1 MPVIASFLGPWGA
14 GSTRAHWQP
23 FQYAEQLYP
32 ADIEMIFWSGL
43 KVFQDVLTDGE
54 TNFRLRQKKF
64 FVMYFPH
71 MPPRHIL
78 LYAPGQPSWA
88 CNRSGCI
95 SIEHAWQCQ
104 TWPMQW
110 WRLSSTGM
118 PLPATPSTDCDS
130 AISELCLLRP
140 MFV

>member
-54 TNFRLRQKKF
+54 TNFWLRQKKF
-64 FVMYFPH
+64 FCDVSPT
-71 MPPRHIL
+71 
-78 LYAPGQPSWA
+78 
-88 CNRSGCI
+88 
-95 SIEHAWQCQ
+95 HATTAHLAVC
-104 TWPMQW
+104 TRATFLGMQ
-110 WRLSSTGM
+110 
-118 PLPATPSTDCDS
+118 
-130 AISELCLLRP
+130 
-140 MFV
+140 